1 MCDFLEAAELWQGG
15 QPPSTAS
22 IPVHPVDGVHS
33 PQFPLCH
40 TFSWK
45 LMQQEVI
52 LILEEDIRPSLNNL
66 GSGYA
71 TFLSDI

>member
-15 QPPSTAS
+15 QPPSSAS
-22 IPVHPVDGVHS
+22 IPVHHVDGVHS
-33 PQFPLCH
+33 PQFALCH

-71 TFLSDI
+71 TFLSGI